1 MRLNFCV
8 RDGNRWIP
16 HAIATGNLFG
26 SFADPHNRI
35 ILIFKAFAF
44 RNLTH
49 LGLTYFS
56 KPFDS
61 SRSSPRHISIGQLN
75 ALLHL
80 HLRPIN
86 LFVSK
91 VSYFFRMGYLILRM
105 VSHLDAFSDS
115 PFRTWLP
122 SHAPGGTTGAP
133 SVRPHRS
140 SRTRCRPSQIS
151 YAHDG

>member
-1 MRLNFCV
+1 MFGMGTGGSLMPLPPEIYSDLCRSSQ
-8 RDGNRWIP
+8 P
-16 HAIATGNLFG
+16 HNTYNSELLGNLF
-26 SFADPHNRI
+26 NRFD
-35 ILIFKAFAF
+35 LL
-44 RNLTH
+44 LT
-49 LGLTYFS
+49 F
-56 KPFDS
+56 FDS

>member
-1 MRLNFCV
+1 MFGMGTGGSLMPLPPEIYMDLCRSSQ
-8 RDGNRWIP
+8 P
-16 HAIATGNLFG
+16 HNTYDFKSRFGNL
-26 SFADPHNRI
+26 
-35 ILIFKAFAF
+35 
-44 RNLTH
+44 LT
-49 LGLTYFS
+49 GLTYFI
-56 KPFDS
+56 PYDS

-91 VSYFFRMGYLILRM
+91 VSYSFQMGYLILRM

>member
-1 MRLNFCV
+1 MF
-8 RDGNRWIP
+8 GMG
-16 HAIATGNLFG
+16 TGG
-26 SFADPHNRI
+26 SLMPLPPEIYMDLADPHNRI
-35 ILIFKAFAF
+35 ILKTLSCFG
-44 RNLTH
+44 NLLT
-49 LGLTYFS
+49 GLTYFL
-56 KPFDS
+56 PFDS